1 MSEDK
6 DIRRRTISGLG
17 WTASSQLV
25 LQATQFAFTATLARL
40 LVPHE
45 FGLMALIAVFTGFVT
60 VFVDFGLTAAIIQ
73 RPRLEERHLTTAFW
87 TNLLA
92 GVVLMLVMMGAAPGV
107 AAFFGQPRLLGLT
120 LAVSPDFVLGAA
132 GMVQMALL
140 QRQMDFRR
148 IAIVE
153 NTTLLASNGLAVGLA
168 ASGFGV
174 WSLAA
179 YFLASTGFRSLA
191 LWVATPWRPGWRI
204 DRGAFGDL
212 WQFSSR
218 LAAFNALNY
227 WARNADNLLIGR
239 FVGTAPLAYYNRA
252 YNLMLLPVGLVA
264 SVTSRVMFPALSR
277 LHEDQEQVKRV
288 YLRATG
294 LIALVTFPAM
304 IGLLVVANPFILSV
318 YGERWRPV
326 VPILQILCIPSI
338 VQCLTRTTGWIF
350 QSQGRADWMFRW
362 GVVSTVTVIVSF
374 FIGLPWGVKGVSVA
388 YACWTVLM
396 ASPSFSIAGRLIGVT
411 LADVAR
417 SVIGVATASAA
428 MGAVVWL
435 VLELLPTGWGAGLD
449 LAICVATGA
458 LAYAAALHVV
468 SPSPYGEFRR
478 LVGEYHRRRAHVGVA
493 SS

>member
-1 MSEDK
+1 
-6 DIRRRTISGLG
+6 
-17 WTASSQLV
+17 
-25 LQATQFAFTATLARL
+25 
-40 LVPHE
+40 
-45 FGLMALIAVFTGFVT
+45 
-60 VFVDFGLTAAIIQ
+60 
-73 RPRLEERHLTTAFW
+73 
-87 TNLLA
+87 
-92 GVVLMLVMMGAAPGV
+92 
-107 AAFFGQPRLLGLT
+107 
-120 LAVSPDFVLGAA
+120 
-132 GMVQMALL
+132 
-140 QRQMDFRR
+140 
-148 IAIVE
+148 
-153 NTTLLASNGLAVGLA
+153 TLLASNGLAVGLA

-428 MGAVVWL
+428 MA
-435 VLELLPTGWGAGLD
+435 PSSGWCWSYSRQA
-449 LAICVATGA
+449 GA
-458 LAYAAALHVV
+458 LGSTWRSASPPAPSPTRRPCTSSRRARTASSVV
-468 SPSPYGEFRR
+468 SSASTIAAGRTSASPRAE
-478 LVGEYHRRRAHVGVA
+478 RRRAARRASLRPACQPSTCPQQPMYGSTRYMSGSARRWSTSRGSTPFSRRRAVA
-493 SS
+493 RPTGLPNDRRVR